1 MLNECGQAD
10 APLSVQSVVGCAEA
24 AKALPTQP
32 PNKKNTTS
40 TRGKRNDLSGTNRNH
55 RRPHVRNGSPSNGNR
70 NRRSAH
76 AGNRRPNRGGTPTG
90 GRSRSALRVRARP
103 TTRTSP
109 TSRWPK
115 PRQRPPTFPAAAPRR
130 SGSRRRNRRPKRKS
144 TRRQLCARREPSTM
158 RVTPACG
165 STTPPADHDRP
176 LSVETPPAPDSST
189 CNRRLLR
196 SRILNAELRAQD
208 RLLRRGW
215 ELLRP
220 IPATALRPHRGC
232 PMPLP

>member
-130 SGSRRRNRRPKRKS
+130 SGSRTRSRRPRRKS
-144 TRRQLCARREPSTM
+144 TRRQPCGRREKSTM
-158 RVTPACG
+158 CATPACD
-165 STTPPADHDRP
+165 STAPPADHDRLPSAEIP
-176 LSVETPPAPDSST
+176 LAPDSST
-189 CNRRLLR
+189 CTRRLLCTCT
-196 SRILNAELRAQD
+196 LNAELRALAC
-208 RLLRRGW
+208 LLRR
-215 ELLRP
+215 
-220 IPATALRPHRGC
+220 
-232 PMPLP
+232 